1 MSESPLNGTVHG
13 IALAQLAIYQEFAKE
28 WPRYPDSRSIR
39 CGKCDQSIWFLYDEN
54 GEVYRYTDDEKLALI
69 VAHIRQNHE
78 EYVNGTD

>member
-13 IALAQLAIYQEFAKE
+13 IALAQLAIYQEFARE
-28 WPRYPDSRSIR
+28 WPRYPDNRAIR

-54 GEVYRYTDDEKLALI
+54 CEVYRYTDEEKLALV

-78 EYVNGTD
+78 EYVNGTN